1 MRQKNAPL
9 IYDHVSRE
17 RADGEL
23 IRVPGRRSIILRV
36 SDATRDP
43 LTITVQSNFRAL
55 ARQYL
60 QIARPNP
67 NYISQLVQ

>member
-1 MRQKNAPL
+1 MRQKNASL

-23 IRVPGRRSIILRV
+23 IRVPRRRSIITGV
-36 SDATRDP
+36 GDATRDP
-43 LTITVQSNFRAL
+43 FAIIVQLNFRAL
-55 ARQYL
+55 AGQYL

-67 NYISQLVQ
+67 NYVSQLVQ